1 MEGIKTHRTLK
12 ERSSAPHPAE
22 LGRALTVTM
31 EVVVVENIY
40 LLVIVTLI
48 SVLQNGEEQPEQ

>member
-1 MEGIKTHRTLK
+1 MEGINTHRTLSK
-12 ERSSAPHPAE
+12 RSSSPHPAE
-22 LGRALTVTM
+22 LDRALTVTM